1 LTGDEPFGLAVDFTN
16 GFLYSANVFT
26 PSITGYSIA
35 AATGQL
41 TVLGSSP
48 FGALAAPYA
57 VTAYPTG
64 QYVYVTD
71 TLAFPATAAGTV
83 NEYSYDNTGALTL
96 QQTIAVGIGPESI
109 AIDPAGKF
117 LYVTNSQ
124 DGTVSAFT
132 IDPTTGNL
140 TSVGPA
146 YTSSAGTMDV
156 PTAAA
161 VDPSSQYLYVANG
174 DAGTISLFT
183 INATTG
189 ALTAVAAGV
198 NAYPC
203 VIGGEGPQAI
213 VIE

>member
-1 LTGDEPFGLAVDFTN
+1 MAVDSTN
-16 GFLYSANVFT
+16 AFLYSADVFA
-26 PSITGYSIA
+26 PQITGYSIA
-35 AATGQL
+35 PATGQL
-41 TVLGSSP
+41 TVLGTSP
-48 FGALAAPYA
+48 FGTLAAPYA

-71 TLAFPATAAGTV
+71 TLAIPATAAGTV
-83 NEYSYDNTGALTL
+83 NEYSYDGTGALTFV
-96 QQTIAVGIGPESI
+96 QAKTVGKGPESI

-140 TSVGPA
+140 TAVTGSP
-146 YTSSAGTMDV
+146 YSSSAATTDV

-183 INATTG
+183 INQTTG
-189 ALTAVAAGV
+189 ALTAVAANGT
-198 NAYPC
+198 AYPC